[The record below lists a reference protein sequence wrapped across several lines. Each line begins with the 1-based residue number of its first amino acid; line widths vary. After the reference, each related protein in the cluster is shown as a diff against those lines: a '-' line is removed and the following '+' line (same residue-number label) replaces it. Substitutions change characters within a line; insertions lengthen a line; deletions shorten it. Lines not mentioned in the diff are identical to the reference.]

1 MSLKVPYFSSGC
13 FKNLNVYCGVNNELQ
28 SYTGAYYPASCS
40 NYIKPFLSKWKTLFI
55 SLINTYDSQYTTR
68 KPHDRMSAMK
78 FSIKK
83 NNNKKTKHFL
93 PARSTFQN
101 LGLRNY
107 SLIFLLAL
115 FILLHKER
123 GIVCYYIRLLY

>member
-13 FKNLNVYCGVNNELQ
+13 FKNLYVYCGVNNELQ

-68 KPHDRMSAMK
+68 KSHDRMSAMK

-83 NNNKKTKHFL
+83 KQQQKNQTL
-93 PARSTFQN
+93 PACQVNISK
-101 LGLRNY
+101 LRPEK
-107 SLIFLLAL
+107 L
-115 FILLHKER
+115 FINFFVGLIHF
-123 GIVCYYIRLLY
+123 VA